1 MKAAVQ
7 RRGAA
12 PHGPDE
18 HAFVFTLFLFVGA
31 RNGCITMRLFAE
43 NGGRNQRAVGRVGR
57 RRGRL
62 FVRSVGRGARLP
74 EFTCSFCSRQLTGC
88 ADDDD
93 DVD

>member
-31 RNGCITMRLFAE
+31 RNGCITMRLFPE
-43 NGGRNQRAVGRVGR
+43 NGGRNQRAVGRSDDDADG
-57 RRGRL
+57 
-62 FVRSVGRGARLP
+62 RSVGRGRSPRARRP
-74 EFTCSFCSRQLTGC
+74 EFTCSFCSRQLAGY
-88 ADDDD
+88 DDDD
-93 DVD
+93 